1 MLHLLFSQILYEAT
15 GQQGMK
21 RLLKQIWD
29 KMNEPRN
36 ERVLIVLLPCLA
48 LLAAALILTPRLV
61 YFAKDSLA
69 KEVEEL
75 NIPPLP
81 TNTPEVLTLI
91 PSTENEIFVETPT
104 GIPTETFAPLEETVE
119 EDDGTGWIT
128 VDGKTYYLDK
138 NYTHAIGPEYIDG
151 KLYYFDQN
159 GVKASKLGIDV
170 SFYNHGINW
179 EAVKAQGIDF
189 AILRAGGRGWE
200 SGLIYDDECFVR
212 NLIAARKAGIDV
224 GVYFYST
231 AITRA
236 EAIQEAQYVIDLLKG
251 TKLEYPIF
259 IDVEQ
264 SGDYPRG
271 RSDSLSKAERFD
283 TIQAFCS
290 TVRSA
295 GYEAGI
301 YSAVYFLLENMYQ
314 PSVSEYYVWLAN
326 YTRNNR
332 LPSYSGNYDMWQ
344 FTDSGYVNGVR
355 GKLDMNVIF

>member
-1 MLHLLFSQILYEAT
+1 
-15 GQQGMK
+15 MK

-48 LLAAALILTPRLV
+48 LLIAGLILMPRLI
-61 YFAKDSLA
+61 YFAKETVVQEA
-69 KEVEEL
+69 EEF
-75 NIPPLP
+75 NIPPPP
-81 TNTPEVLTLI
+81 TSNTDDLTLI
-91 PSTENEIFVETPT
+91 PSTANEIFVDTPT
-104 GIPTETFAPLEETVE
+104 GIPTETPEPTVEPVE
-119 EDDGTGWIT
+119 EDDGTGWLTI
-128 VDGKTYYLDK
+128 DGKTYYLDK

-170 SFYNHGINW
+170 SFYNKGINW

-200 SGLIYDDECFVR
+200 SGLIYDDEVFVR
-212 NLIAARKAGIDV
+212 NLIAARKVGIDV
-224 GVYFYST
+224 GVYIYST
-231 AITRA
+231 AINKA
-236 EAIQEAQYVIDLLKG
+236 EAIEEAQYVLELLNG

-264 SGDYPRG
+264 SGDYPKG
-271 RSDSLSKAERFD
+271 RSDTLSKAERAE
-283 TIQAFCS
+283 TIHAFCS

-301 YSAVYFLLENMYQ
+301 YSSAYFFIESMYQ
-314 PSVSEYYVWLAN
+314 PSVSEYYVWIAN